1 MCGLWVF
8 THMCR
13 DQKFLSG
20 IFLHCSLSS
29 FETGSLIWT
38 QLISLA
44 SLASLFWGS
53 LFFPSCVLALPW
65 VTTFMQVGGT
75 GPPLLTFMWHLFYP
89 WSHLPSPSTDLSSQF
104 SFVFWDP
111 RSLWRCTLWS
121 LTPDCALACVS
132 PVTVPLSRRRRGSL
146 LFMCFRGVLSPR
158 DFSTRPCSFGLQ
170 CPSPLP
176 PRNPIFLLGVSCV
189 FHSHLLVFSSHSI
202 LLVILLF

>member
-8 THMCR
+8 IHMWG

-20 IFLHCSLSS
+20 IFLRCSLSS

-53 LFFPSCVLALPW
+53 LFFPSWVLALPW
-65 VTTFMQVGGT
+65 VTTFMQVEGT
-75 GPPLLTFMWHLFYP
+75 GPSLLTFIWHLFYP
-89 WSHLPSPSTDLSSQF
+89 WSHLPSPSTDVSSQF
-104 SFVFWDP
+104 SFVFWAP

-121 LTPDCALACVS
+121 LVPGCAPACVS
-132 PVTVPLSRRRRGSL
+132 PDTVPLSGRRPGRL
-146 LFMCFRGVLSPR
+146 LQGVLSPR
-158 DFSTRPCSFGLQ
+158 DFSTRPCSFSLQ
-170 CPSPLP
+170 CPSPSPL
-176 PRNPIFLLGVSCV
+176 RNPVFLFNVSCV
-189 FHSHLLVFSSHSI
+189 FRSHLLVFSSHSI

>member
-75 GPPLLTFMWHLFYP
+75 GPPLLTFIWHLFYP
-89 WSHLPSPSTDLSSQF
+89 WSHLPSPSTDLRSQF

-111 RSLWRCTLWS
+111 RSLWRCSLWS
-121 LTPDCALACVS
+121 LSPGCALACVS
-132 PVTVPLSRRRRGSL
+132 PVTVPLSRRRRGRL
-146 LFMCFRGVLSPR
+146 LFVCFRGCFLRGVPVHGPAASVSSAPVLCLR
-158 DFSTRPCSFGLQ
+158 GTRFSYL
-170 CPSPLP
+170 
-176 PRNPIFLLGVSCV
+176 VS
-189 FHSHLLVFSSHSI
+189 LVFSI
-202 LLVILLF
+202 LTFLFLVLIRSC